1 MTKNFDFQQRAYI
14 LSRSLLLISTLL
26 VLIFNNTDVMMSY
39 NKEQLNCTN
48 LPIPTTFCIADQ
60 INISYELMR
69 LIMIIILFIALLG
82 FIPPLTGIL
91 HWYIC
96 YSIQQNFLPVDG
108 GDQIAMAITFLLI
121 PITLLDFRINYF
133 LSKKRNLNKYT
144 QNITWSFMILI
155 KIQVLLI
162 YINAAIERL
171 KNIEW
176 ADGTALYY
184 FFGDSVFG
192 IPKWEYQMTNF
203 IWESNLVIPITWS
216 VTALEFFLAFNII
229 PNIKTN
235 KIALIT
241 GIIFHLLI
249 GLTIGIWTFV
259 IVMIA
264 CLILYLSPSINPF
277 IQRKENMNKNDI
289 ISE

>member
-26 VLIFNNTDVMMSY
+26 VLIFNNTNVMMSY

-60 INISYELMR
+60 INISYKLMR

-108 GDQIAMAITFLLI
+108 GNQIAMVITFLLI

-133 LSKKRNLNKYT
+133 LSKKGNLNKYT

-162 YINAAIERL
+162 YKCRYRTT
-171 KNIEW
+171 K
-176 ADGTALYY
+176 
-184 FFGDSVFG
+184 
-192 IPKWEYQMTNF
+192 
-203 IWESNLVIPITWS
+203 
-216 VTALEFFLAFNII
+216 
-229 PNIKTN
+229 KT
-235 KIALIT
+235 
-241 GIIFHLLI
+241 
-249 GLTIGIWTFV
+249 
-259 IVMIA
+259 
-264 CLILYLSPSINPF
+264 
-277 IQRKENMNKNDI
+277 
-289 ISE
+289 